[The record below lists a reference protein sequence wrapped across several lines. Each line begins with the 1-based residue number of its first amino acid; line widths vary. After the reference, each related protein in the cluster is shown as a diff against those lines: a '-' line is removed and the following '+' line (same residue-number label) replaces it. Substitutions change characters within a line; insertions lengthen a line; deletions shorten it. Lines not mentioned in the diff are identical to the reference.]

1 MRAFFYFYKTK
12 NTFYAAF
19 SLNLPKNDFLYMEKV
34 KILWA
39 DDEIELLKPHIL
51 FLQEKGYDVTSVNN
65 GDEAID
71 LYKANY
77 YDIVFLDE
85 NMPGLTGLETLS
97 EMKTFRAETPVVMI
111 TKSEEEYIM
120 EEAIGSKISDYLI
133 KPVNPNQILLSI
145 KKNVDNKR
153 IINEKTTQGYQQDF
167 RNIGMTLSDRLDFE
181 EWKEVYKKLVYWE
194 MELQESGN
202 SSMEEILKMQ
212 KSEANLQFFNFIKNN
227 YADWLNGRSEE
238 KPTQSHTLFRN
249 EVVPMLNTHESVL
262 LLVVDNLRYDQWK
275 MIQPIIT
282 EYYKVEE
289 EDLYSAILPTA
300 THYARNAIF
309 AGLMPSEIE
318 KRHPKLWLNEDD
330 EGGKNMHE
338 EELMAE
344 QLKRLGLNFKFSY
357 NKITNLTAGKKLADN
372 MKDLKNNKLNVIV
385 YNFVDMLSHART
397 DMEVIRELADDEAAY
412 RSLTLSWFKNSPL
425 LDMIKTASELK
436 MALVITT
443 DHGTVRVKE
452 PVQVVGDRNTTTN
465 LRYKQGK
472 TLRYEAKQVFEI
484 ANPQEIFLPKVN
496 VSTRYIFAKED
507 DFFAYPNNYNYY
519 VNMYRNTFQHGGVSL
534 EEMMIPIVKLL
545 PK

>member
-1 MRAFFYFYKTK
+1 
-12 NTFYAAF
+12 
-19 SLNLPKNDFLYMEKV
+19 MEKV

-51 FLQEKGYDVTSVNN
+51 FLQEKGYEVTSVNN

-77 YDIVFLDE
+77 FDIVFLDE
-85 NMPGLTGLETLS
+85 NMPGLSGLETLS
-97 EMKTFRAETPVVMI
+97 EMKTFRSETPIVMI
-111 TKSEEEYIM
+111 TKSEEEHIM

-145 KKNVDNKR
+145 KKNIDNKR

-181 EWKEVYKKLVYWE
+181 EWKEVYKKLIYWE

-227 YADWLNGRSEE
+227 YTDWLNGKSDE
-238 KPTQSHTLFRN
+238 KPTLSHTLFRN
-249 EVVPMLNTHESVL
+249 EVVPMINSHESVL
-262 LLVVDNLRYDQWK
+262 LLVIDNLRYDQWK
-275 MIQPIIT
+275 IIQPIIT

-338 EELMAE
+338 EELLAE

-357 NKITNLTAGKKLADN
+357 NKITNLAAGKKLADN
-372 MKDLKNNKLNVIV
+372 MKDLRNNKLNVIV

-436 MALVITT
+436 MALAITT

-472 TLRYEAKQVFEI
+472 TLRYEAKDVFEI
-484 ANPQEIFLPKVN
+484 TNPQDVFLPKVN

-519 VNMYRNTFQHGGVSL
+519 VNMYRNTFQHGGISL
-534 EEMMIPIVKLL
+534 EEMLIPIVKLL